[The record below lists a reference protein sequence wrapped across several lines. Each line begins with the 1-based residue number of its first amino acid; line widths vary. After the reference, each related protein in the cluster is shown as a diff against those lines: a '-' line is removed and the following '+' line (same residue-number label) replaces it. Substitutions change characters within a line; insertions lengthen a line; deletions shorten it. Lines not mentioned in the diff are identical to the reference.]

1 MPPAPSTPPVDLQ
14 LDWDNTW
21 VGADCFDRIDH
32 HFLIGRLLRL
42 TGEVALRSKPTRALD
57 VAAAEGIHTAD
68 LALAGIDA
76 IAIDPSPAMLQASR
90 EEMAQRGTR
99 FGLVRGIAE
108 TMPFRDAV
116 FDGIL
121 CHGAIDHTA
130 DPALAVREMARV
142 LAPDG
147 RLVISGVNYEG
158 LTARVSR
165 LVYRVARRLGWVA
178 ASTTLY
184 WDSPVPAEHSFECSY
199 WRLRQL
205 CEPYLEFDG
214 AVGVSLGVG
223 LPGWGRVLARLGEHR
238 ALRVLRPLD
247 ALAARSPRFADF
259 VYTMWRPRPRA
270 AWPVLRLPSDGGF
283 AVQPDDVTYPYKVA
297 GECAHW
303 AKSEFEGGQFLRG
316 AVAQRLLNEAH
327 TGQPDRTWLD
337 DLLARGPFG
346 DAAVLG
352 CDEERFDR
360 RWLERG
366 GSRTLDVYDLSA
378 EVIGTVRRRLGP
390 LAARVRFVQTD
401 LNFAEL
407 PAARYD
413 VIWSSGCL
421 HHVVNLEHLL
431 AQVERALRPGGL
443 LALQDYVG
451 ERRLQFS
458 AARLA
463 RINAILHAVPPR
475 WRRHGVE
482 RIEPPHTSV
491 LSPFCAVRPEALLPL
506 AAARFDLVSRRFAG
520 SLFPLDIH
528 LDLDAIARADP
539 ALLGRIEQA
548 AGEAARDPAT
558 PPPGVYAVFRKRS

>member
-1 MPPAPSTPPVDLQ
+1 MPPAPSTPAVDLQ

-32 HFLIGRLLRL
+32 HFLINRLLRL
-42 TGEVALRSKPTRALD
+42 TAEVALRSKPARVLD

-68 LALAGIDA
+68 LALAGVDA
-76 IAIDPSPAMLQASR
+76 IAIDPSPAMLQRSR

-108 TMPFRDAV
+108 TMPFRDGV

-142 LAPDG
+142 LTPDG
-147 RLVISGVNYEG
+147 RLVITGVNYEG
-158 LTARVSR
+158 LSARVSR
-165 LVYRVARRLGWVA
+165 LVYPLVRRFGRVAP
-178 ASTTLY
+178 TKTLY

-199 WRLRQL
+199 RRLRKL
-205 CEPYLEFDG
+205 CEPYLEYDG

-223 LPGWGRVLARLGEHR
+223 LPGWGKVLARLGQR
-238 ALRVLRPLD
+238 GALRVLRRLD
-247 ALAARSPRFADF
+247 ALAARAPRHADF
-259 VYTMWRPRPRA
+259 VFTIWRPRPRA
-270 AWPVLRLPSDGGF
+270 HWPVLRPPSDGGF
-283 AVQPDDVTYPYKVA
+283 AVQPDDLTYPYKVA

-303 AKSEFEGGQFLRG
+303 AKSDFEGGWFPRS
-316 AVAQRLLNEAH
+316 AVAQRLLNQGH
-327 TGQPDRTWLD
+327 TGDPDRTWLD

-352 CDEERFDR
+352 CDEERCDR
-360 RWLERG
+360 VWLERG
-366 GSRTLDVYDLSA
+366 GSRTLDVYDLSP
-378 EVIGTVRRRLGP
+378 EVIATVRRRLGP
-390 LAARVRFVQTD
+390 LAARTRFVHSD

-421 HHVVNLEHLL
+421 HHVINLEHLL
-431 AQVERALRPGGL
+431 AQVEHALRPGGL
-443 LALQDYVG
+443 FALQDYVG

-458 AARLA
+458 PARLA
-463 RINAILHAVPPR
+463 RINALLQAVPPR
-475 WRRHGVE
+475 WRRYGVE
-482 RIEPPHTSV
+482 RIEAPHTGT

-506 AAARFDLVSRRFAG
+506 AAGRFAPVSQRFAG
-520 SLFPLDIH
+520 ALFPLDIY
-528 LDLDAIARADP
+528 LDLDAIAAADP
-539 ALLGRIEQA
+539 ALIARIEGA
-548 AGEAARDPAT
+548 AEEAARDPVT
-558 PPPGVYAVFRKRS
+558 PPSSVYAVFRKRS